1 PGAGNIDEY
10 WQNLCNGAES
20 IRQFTED
27 ELKALGVSPE
37 SLRDPSFVKAGAILE
52 EVDKFDARF
61 FGYSPG
67 EAAIID
73 MQQRIFLECAWEAL
87 ERAGHSA
94 DKLQSM
100 IGVFAGASMSTYLLD
115 NLLFN
120 KTATEDTFEVMIG
133 NDKDFLA
140 SRVSYELNLTGPS
153 ICIQTAC

>member
-1 PGAGNIDEY
+1 MTTNLDKIELTDSLDIAVIGMSGRFPGAGNIDEY

-61 FGYSPG
+61 FGYSPR

-73 MQQRIFLECAWEAL
+73 MQQRIFLECAW
-87 ERAGHSA
+87 
-94 DKLQSM
+94 
-100 IGVFAGASMSTYLLD
+100 
-115 NLLFN
+115 
-120 KTATEDTFEVMIG
+120 
-133 NDKDFLA
+133 
-140 SRVSYELNLTGPS
+140 
-153 ICIQTAC
+153 